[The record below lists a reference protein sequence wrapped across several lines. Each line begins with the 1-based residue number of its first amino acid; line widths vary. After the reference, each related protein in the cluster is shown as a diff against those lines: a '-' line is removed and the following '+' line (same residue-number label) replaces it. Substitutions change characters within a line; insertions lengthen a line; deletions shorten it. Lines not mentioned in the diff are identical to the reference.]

1 MSLGA
6 GPRVRTPEKVSSAGA
21 SLRHPSAARQIL
33 AVDDDPIIRELV
45 KLHLSNAGYDV
56 VVAEDAIAA
65 GKLLLENKPA
75 LLMVDV
81 DMPFMNGFEFVAAI
95 KDDPDYRSIPVVFL
109 TGHEDAEKRAA
120 ELGAIRCLRKPIF
133 SPQLISALGAIV
145 PVRDAEAP
153 APRTMGSRIVTAVI
167 RAVT

>member
-6 GPRVRTPEKVSSAGA
+6 GPRVSTPEKVSSAGA
-21 SLRHPSAARQIL
+21 SLRHPSAARHVL
-33 AVDDDPIIRELV
+33 AVDDDPVIRELI

-65 GKLLLENKPA
+65 GKMLLESKPA
-75 LLMVDV
+75 LLLVDV
-81 DMPFMNGFEFVAAI
+81 DMPFMDGFEFVAAI

-109 TGHEDAEKRAA
+109 TGHENAEKRAA

-133 SPQLISALGAIV
+133 SQQLISALGAIV
-145 PVRDAEAP
+145 PVREPEAP